1 MNILKKNFKLLL
13 LFFIVC
19 FLSTLILSY
28 IYYLFGFSKSIYLP
42 ILFFINLI
50 IIYIFSLKIG
60 KNKKGENLYNSL
72 VFISLVIGIF
82 FIISMIFFI
91 SDFTLQNIL
100 YYIIVFITSLLGV
113 LIGRRKKASA

>member
-72 VFISLVIGIF
+72 VFISLIIGIF

-113 LIGRRKKASA
+113 LIGRRKKAST